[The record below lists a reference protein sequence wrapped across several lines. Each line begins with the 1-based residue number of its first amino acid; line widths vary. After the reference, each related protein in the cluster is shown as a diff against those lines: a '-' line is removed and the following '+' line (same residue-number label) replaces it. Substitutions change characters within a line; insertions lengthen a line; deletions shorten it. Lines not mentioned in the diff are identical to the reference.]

1 MITVQTLV
9 DLEAC
14 SDQVTLFREF
24 LGDREGVEPTP
35 EVIREAALYGL
46 DIWWAQHMGLLTI
59 PDGKTTY
66 KDGSQ
71 SWHLEGKLHREDG
84 PAIEWTNGTRSWRIN
99 GLRHREGGP
108 AIEYADGSREWWLN
122 GKHHRE
128 DGPAFEGADGHREW
142 WTHGVCTRIERG
154 DE

>member
-46 DIWWAQHMGLLTI
+46 DIWWAQHMGVITSYSI
-59 PDGKTTY
+59 HYT
-66 KDGSQ
+66 
-71 SWHLEGKLHREDG
+71 KLYDRPPCAAG
-84 PAIEWTNGTRSWRIN
+84 R
-99 GLRHREGGP
+99 
-108 AIEYADGSREWWLN
+108 
-122 GKHHRE
+122 
-128 DGPAFEGADGHREW
+128 
-142 WTHGVCTRIERG
+142 
-154 DE
+154 